1 MQNRQKLLIITLTGL
16 FLFLTSLAQAGKLKD
31 LASVKGVRNN
41 QLVGY
46 GLVVGLDGSGD
57 GSKTP
62 FTTQALKNML
72 ESMGVHVNKED
83 LKVKNVA
90 GVLVTSSL
98 PPFAKIGQTI
108 DVTLSSLGDAK
119 SLQGGTLIA
128 TPLKGLDKNIYAIA
142 QGPIS
147 IGGFEVQGTTSG
159 SFIQKNHITVAKIPN
174 GASVEREVPVNIAS
188 KDTLTLSLHTPDFST
203 VNTMVNTIN
212 TSLGGKYAM
221 ARDGATADISVPEE
235 YQNNSIGL
243 LAKIENLHIKQE
255 LRAKVIMDERT
266 GTVVMGAN
274 VQISELAVAH
284 GNLSLEISAANAG
297 SGPTLQAKEGKE
309 KLIHLKKGVTLNEV
323 VRALNA
329 LGTTPRDLISIFQSI
344 QASGALQAELEII

>member
-1 MQNRQKLLIITLTGL
+1 MQIKHNILIIVLMGL
-16 FLFLTSLAQAGKLKD
+16 FLSVSTLAQAGRIKD
-31 LASVKGVRNN
+31 IASVKGVRNN

-46 GLVVGLDGSGD
+46 GLVVGLDSTGD
-57 GSKTP
+57 STKTP

-72 ESMGVHVNKED
+72 ESMGVHVNKND

-90 GVLVTSSL
+90 GVLVTTSL

-128 TPLKGLDKNIYAIA
+128 TPLKGLDKNIYALA

-147 IGGFEVQGTTSG
+147 IGGFEVQGTTAG

-174 GASVEREVPVNIAS
+174 GATVEREVPVNIAD
-188 KDTLTLSLHTPDFST
+188 KETLTLSLHNPDFTT
-203 VNTMVNTIN
+203 VTAMVDSIN
-212 TSLGGKYAM
+212 SSLGGNYAV
-221 ARDGATADISVPEE
+221 AKDGATAEVSVPNE
-235 YQNNSIGL
+235 YQHNTIGL
-243 LAKIENLHIKQE
+243 LAKIENINVQQD

-274 VQISELAVAH
+274 VQIGELAVAH
-284 GNLSLEISAANAG
+284 GNLSLEITAANAG
-297 SGPTLQAKEGKE
+297 AGPTLSAKEGKE
-309 KLIHLKKGVTLNEV
+309 KLILMKESVTLNQV

-344 QASGALQAELEII
+344 QASGALQAELEVI

>member
-1 MQNRQKLLIITLTGL
+1 MQNKQKIVITTLTGI
-16 FLFLTSLAQAGKLKD
+16 FLLLSSLAQAGKLKD

-46 GLVVGLDGSGD
+46 GLVVGLDGTGD

-128 TPLKGLDKNIYAIA
+128 TPLKGLDKNIYALA

-147 IGGFEVQGTTSG
+147 IGGFEVQGTTNG

-174 GASVEREVPVNIAS
+174 GASVEREVPVHINS
-188 KDTLTLSLHTPDFST
+188 KDTLTLSLHTPDFTT
-203 VNTMVNTIN
+203 VNSMVNKIN
-212 TSLGGKYAM
+212 TSLGGEYAL
-221 ARDGATADISVPEE
+221 ARDGATADISVPEQ
-235 YQNNSIGL
+235 YKNNTIGL
-243 LAKIENLHIKQE
+243 LAKIENLEIEQS

-274 VQISELAVAH
+274 VQIGELAVAH

-309 KLIHLKKGVTLNEV
+309 KLIHLKEGVTLNEV